1 MTRDGARRRTARVR
15 EWLDRTSETGNP
27 ATANDLAGPFRFLF
41 WLARSQSRRIALGGV
56 LGTLWMVGL
65 AVPPWV
71 LSRAVDEGLVAGN
84 TGALVRW
91 ALVLLA
97 VGVLNAL
104 LGIARHRTMT
114 KVRMDASFRAVRAAV
129 GHTSRLGAS
138 LPGRVS
144 TGEVVTVGITDVY
157 TVAMALTVAG
167 PGVGAVVAY
176 AVVAVVLFT
185 TSPLLAAVVLAGV
198 PLLAIAVGPFL
209 QRIER
214 TGGEYR
220 VHQGRLTTRLV
231 DVLGG
236 LRVLNGLGGKEFVA
250 ERYEQQSQGLVGHGY
265 RVAGPAS
272 WVGALSTGL
281 PALFL
286 AAVVWLSARMA
297 ATGSITIGDVV
308 AVYGYVAVLVVPVSA
323 FIEGGG
329 DIARARVAGRRI
341 IDLLNL
347 PAARDDQRGVLPT
360 GCGPLA
366 DPASGLTVRPGL
378 LTALV
383 AARPAETRT
392 VIERLGQLNTDADD
406 SATWAGVPIDDVARE
421 EFRRRLVVAD
431 NDAEVF
437 AGTVR
442 DVVAGRLEPD
452 DSRIRAAL
460 RVAVAEDVVEALPG
474 GLDATIAAGGSDL
487 SGGQRQRIRLARAV
501 YAAPDV
507 LLAVEPT
514 SAVDANTEAAMI
526 DRIREARR
534 DTTTVITTTS
544 PLVLDRAD
552 EVVVLVDGKA
562 SAVGTHADLLRT
574 DSYYRELV
582 SRTADE

>member
-1 MTRDGARRRTARVR
+1 MTRDGARRRTAAVR
-15 EWLDRTSETGNP
+15 EWLDRTSETGNR

-41 WLARSQSRRIALGGV
+41 WLARSQSRRIAWGGV

-71 LSRAVDEGLVAGN
+71 LSRAVDQGLVARD
-84 TGALVRW
+84 TRALIRW
-91 ALVLLA
+91 ALVLL
-97 VGVLNAL
+97 VVTVLNAL

-144 TGEVVTVGITDVY
+144 TGEVVTVGIADVY

-198 PLLAIAVGPFL
+198 PLLAVAVGPFL

-231 DVLGG
+231 DVLAG
-236 LRVLNGLGGKEFVA
+236 LRVLNGLGGKAFVA

-297 ATGSITIGDVV
+297 ATGAITIGEVV

-329 DIARARVAGRRI
+329 DIARARVAGQRI

-347 PAARDDQRGVLPT
+347 PAARDNKWASPS

-366 DPASGLTVRPGL
+366 DPASGVIVRPGS

-392 VIERLGQLNTDADD
+392 VIERLGRLSTDAG
-406 SATWAGVPIDDVARE
+406 ATWAGVPIDDVARAE
-421 EFRRRLVVAD
+421 LRRRLVVAD

-442 DVVAGRLEPD
+442 EVIAGRLEPD

-534 DTTTVITTTS
+534 DTTTVITTSS

-552 EVVVLVDGKA
+552 EVVVLIDGKA
-562 SAVGTHADLLRT
+562 SSVGTHTELLRT
-574 DSYYRELV
+574 DPYYRELV
-582 SRTADE
+582 SRGQDDR

>member
-1 MTRDGARRRTARVR
+1 MTRDGVRRRTARVR
-15 EWLDRTSETGNP
+15 EWMDRTSETGNP
-27 ATANDLAGPFRFLF
+27 ATANDLAGPYRFLF

-71 LSRAVDEGLVAGN
+71 LSRAVDEGLVANN

-91 ALVLLA
+91 AVVLL
-97 VGVLNAL
+97 VVTVLTAL

-114 KVRMDASFRAVRAAV
+114 KVRMDAAFRAVRATV
-129 GHTSRLGAS
+129 EHTSRLGAS

-198 PLLAIAVGPFL
+198 PLLAVAVGPFL

-231 DVLGG
+231 DVLAG
-236 LRVLNGLGGKEFVA
+236 LRVLNGLGGKAFVA

-297 ATGSITIGDVV
+297 ATGAITIGDVV

-347 PAARDDQRGVLPT
+347 PAARDNDGVVPS

-366 DPASGLTVRPGL
+366 DPDSGVIVRPGL

-392 VIERLGQLNTDADD
+392 VIERLGQVNSTA
-406 SATWAGVPIDDVARE
+406 SATWAGVPIEHVARE
-421 EFRRRLVVAD
+421 EFRRRLVAAD

-442 DVVAGRLEPD
+442 DVVSGRLEPD
-452 DSRIRAAL
+452 DGRIRAAL

-534 DTTTVITTTS
+534 ETTTVITTSS

-552 EVVVLVDGKA
+552 EVVVLVDGKM
-562 SAVGTHADLLRT
+562 SSVGTHSELLRT
-574 DSYYRELV
+574 DPYYRELV

>member
-1 MTRDGARRRTARVR
+1 
-15 EWLDRTSETGNP
+15 
-27 ATANDLAGPFRFLF
+27 
-41 WLARSQSRRIALGGV
+41 
-56 LGTLWMVGL
+56 
-65 AVPPWV
+65 
-71 LSRAVDEGLVAGN
+71 
-84 TGALVRW
+84 
-91 ALVLLA
+91 
-97 VGVLNAL
+97 
-104 LGIARHRTMT
+104 
-114 KVRMDASFRAVRAAV
+114 
-129 GHTSRLGAS
+129 LGAS

-144 TGEVVTVGITDVY
+144 TGEVVTVGISDVY
-157 TVAMALTVAG
+157 TVAMALTVTG

-176 AVVAVVLFT
+176 GVVAVVLFT
-185 TSPLLAAVVLAGV
+185 ISPLLAAVVLAGV
-198 PLLAIAVGPFL
+198 PLLAVAVGPFL

-231 DVLGG
+231 DILAGI
-236 LRVLNGLGGKEFVA
+236 RVLNGLGGKSFVA
-250 ERYEQQSQGLVGHGY
+250 ERYEQESQGLVGHGY

-297 ATGSITIGDVV
+297 ATDAITIGDVV
-308 AVYGYVAVLVVPVSA
+308 AVYGYVAVLVVPVSF

-329 DIARARVAGRRI
+329 DIARARVAAQRI

-347 PAARDDQRGVLPT
+347 PVAHDDRNPTRIPT

-366 DPASGLTVRPGL
+366 DPGSGVIVRPGL

-383 AARPAETRT
+383 AARPAEAIT
-392 VIERLGQLNTDADD
+392 VIERLGGLNGAV
-406 SATWAGVPIDDVARE
+406 SGATWAEVPLDDIARE
-421 EFRRRLVVAD
+421 ELRHRLVVAD

-437 AGTVR
+437 AGTIR
-442 DVVAGRLEPD
+442 DIVAGRLEPD
-452 DSRIRAAL
+452 DDRIRAAL

-501 YAAPDV
+501 YATPDV
-507 LLAVEPT
+507 LLAAEPT

-526 DRIREARR
+526 DRIRAARR

-552 EVVVLVDGKA
+552 EVIVLVDGKA
-562 SAVGTHADLLRT
+562 SSVGTHADLLHA
-574 DSYYRELV
+574 DSYYRDLV
-582 SRTADE
+582 SRAQDGR